1 MKYVLIALLGMSY
14 MNDIKSGAKDII
26 VGAIYRHTKTQ
37 KLYEVVNLA
46 WHSEHDTLVPMVVY
60 QGLYSDKELGE
71 HPTFVQSKAR
81 FLETTSVNG
90 KDVNRF
96 SLLYESL
103 SAEENTK

>member
-1 MKYVLIALLGMSY
+1 
-14 MNDIKSGAKDII
+14 MNNIKSGTKDIL

-37 KLYEVVNLA
+37 KLYEVVNRA

-60 QGLYSDKELGE
+60 QGLYKDEKLGE
-71 HPTFVQSKAR
+71 NPTFVQSKAR

-90 KDVNRF
+90 KEVNRF
-96 SLLYESL
+96 ALVYESL